1 MEITFRCPH
10 CKSELSFDD
19 LSKDSSPCPMCHHE
33 IPLKLTE
40 RMRQENIVDQCAI
53 CGLDKLYEQK
63 DFNRTFGITLFLVAA
78 VICVVLCW
86 KNLVI
91 WGYGVLVAAA
101 VFDFLLYRYLSNVV
115 ICYRCHSQY
124 RKYSSKSEIPAFELG
139 LLEKFDPLDKKAGA
153 ENPAAGWKER

>member
-19 LSKDSSPCPMCHHE
+19 LSKESSPCPLCSKD
-33 IPLKLTE
+33 IPLKITE
-40 RMRQENIVDQCAI
+40 RMRKENVVDQCAI

-63 DFNRTFGITLFLVAA
+63 DFNRTFGIALFLLAA
-78 VICVVLCW
+78 LACVVLCW
-86 KNLVI
+86 KNMVVL
-91 WGYGVLVAAA
+91 GYSVLIAAA
-101 VFDFLLYRYLSNVV
+101 AFDFILYRYLSNVV

-124 RKYSSKSEIPAFELG
+124 RKYSPKTVVLQFELG

-153 ENPAAGWKER
+153 ENPAAEWKQR